1 MPHVERPQEAP
12 TEIETIDNLD
22 TVTGGCARGGCYS
35 GGCGRVAYTRS
46 SGFGFD
52 PVFML
57 FALSLF
63 SNNNGTK

>member
-1 MPHVERPQEAP
+1 MSNVERPQQPP
-12 TEIETIDNLD
+12 TEIESIEALD
-22 TVTGGCARGGCYS
+22 TVTGGCAPGGCY

-63 SNNNGTK
+63 SSNNGTK